1 MVMSLQDSRLFRT
14 VPLRVNY
21 GWLFVLVSQST
32 LHHIPPSAVYRSF
45 AIPHTH
51 CLNNSPTPL
60 PVCSLPYFTPSPGS
74 CVPCPPRHLGEGE
87 HLHHL
92 PRAKNRKGKRQQENT
107 PQVGLEDPKA
117 PFKRPRTLYSPQ
129 TTLWFNDTCVLI
141 IPALASSVRL
151 VRRSFSWLWFL
162 NRS

>member
-1 MVMSLQDSRLFRT
+1 MVVSLQDSRLFRT
-14 VPLRVNY
+14 VACSLRMAVCSGVAVHTPSY
-21 GWLFVLVSQST
+21 PSFCGLLLFCHTT
-32 LHHIPPSAVYRSF
+32 LCPG
-45 AIPHTH
+45 
-51 CLNNSPTPL
+51 NSPTPL

-107 PQVGLEDPKA
+107 PQVGLKDPKA

-129 TTLWFNDTCVLI
+129 TTLWVDDTCVLI
-141 IPALASSVRL
+141 IPALALPVRL
-151 VRRSFSWLWFL
+151 VRRSFSSSWFL